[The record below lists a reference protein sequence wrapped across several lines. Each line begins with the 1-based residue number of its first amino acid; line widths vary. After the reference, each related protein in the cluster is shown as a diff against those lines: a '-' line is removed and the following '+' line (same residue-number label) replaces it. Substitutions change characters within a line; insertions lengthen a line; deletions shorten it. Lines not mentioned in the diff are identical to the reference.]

1 MLSFLAPIFKHTFL
15 TRVYL
20 LLPLDYSKKGIF
32 YKKIFSLNEML
43 NDLNKVAKSIV
54 SVDMQ
59 EQIERSLI
67 HSMQSKE
74 EISISYYR
82 DGIIHDMYISVSHIE
97 PLIKTVY
104 CTDAFGLST
113 EFKFDE
119 LVNIN

>member
-1 MLSFLAPIFKHTFL
+1 MEIENWGTPKLKG
-15 TRVYL
+15 RGMVKW
-20 LLPLDYSKKGIF
+20 LPFASMPEQHETIRGMI
-32 YKKIFSLNEML
+32 
-43 NDLNKVAKSIV
+43 NDLNKVSKPIV
-54 SVDMQ
+54 SEDMK

-82 DGIIHDMYISVSHIE
+82 DGIIQDIYINVLHIE
-97 PLIKTVY
+97 PMLKTVY
-104 CTDAFGLST
+104 CTDAFGLET

>member
-1 MLSFLAPIFKHTFL
+1 MENTNWGTPKIKGRGMIKWQPFCS
-15 TRVYL
+15 
-20 LLPLDYSKKGIF
+20 LPEQFAGIRE
-32 YKKIFSLNEML
+32 IMG
-43 NDLNKVAKSIV
+43 DLNKVPKPMISE
-54 SVDMQ
+54 DMQ

-82 DGIIHDMYISVSHIE
+82 DGMVHDMYINVLHIE
-97 PLIKTVY
+97 PMLRTVY
-104 CTDAFGLST
+104 CTDAFGLKT

>member
-1 MLSFLAPIFKHTFL
+1 
-15 TRVYL
+15 
-20 LLPLDYSKKGIF
+20 
-32 YKKIFSLNEML
+32 ML